1 MLLATKKLM
10 FKTFIKNI
18 IDAEGPR
25 CKKCDSLIHP
35 DLEKVA
41 IRHQER
47 YCNCHKFQQFDEKV
61 KKNLE

>member
-25 CKKCDSLIHP
+25 CKNCDSLIHP

-41 IRHQER
+41 IRHQES
-47 YCNCHKFQQFDEKV
+47 YCNCHNFQQC
-61 KKNLE
+61 

>member
-35 DLEKVA
+35 NLELVA
-41 IRHQER
+41 VIHQER
-47 YCNCHKFQQFDEKV
+47 YCNCHSFQQFDEKV